1 MSKYLTIRRVD
12 GGVIAHDGDEHI
24 FTDSVDLAEFCVNWF
39 YGYEVEPE
47 HEDSLMSGFGEPFLE
62 ILNQLPS
69 KKDKEVRQENE
80 KILFGE
86 HLVYCDKCGK
96 IAREVFSHSDFHDSV
111 IGGYYCDYC
120 NRTVE

>member
-24 FTDSVDLAEFCVNWF
+24 FTDSVDLAEFVVNWF
-39 YGYEVEPE
+39 YGYEVE
-47 HEDSLMSGFGEPFLE
+47 EDP
-62 ILNQLPS
+62 
-69 KKDKEVRQENE
+69 QELNE
-80 KILFGE
+80 KILSLASVTRVGE